1 MRGERVEWPIAKD
14 NGELATGALACP
26 MLGLFPSPFRLDNS
40 RAGERKGGGELCIL
54 GDREHCVQ
62 INGQI
67 AALLYGSGLRQ

>member
-40 RAGERKGGGELCIL
+40 RAGERKGGEGCVSWGTANTVSRLM
-54 GDREHCVQ
+54 DR
-62 INGQI
+62 
-67 AALLYGSGLRQ
+67 